1 MRNTNWLGQKLR
13 SNAET
18 LLKILAEVI
27 FSTVRMADRII
38 VLEHGKIVEQGS
50 HRQLVD
56 LGGKYAEL
64 FELQAAGY
72 R

>member
-1 MRNTNWLGQKLR
+1 
-13 SNAET
+13 
-18 LLKILAEVI
+18 
-27 FSTVRMADRII
+27 MADRIL
-38 VLEHGKIVEQGS
+38 VLESGRLVEEGS
-50 HRQLVD
+50 HRQLVA